1 MVISG
6 CHNEYNVVMT
16 FQRNPIMENDEK
28 LDSEFRF
35 VLDLSLQE
43 RKQSGTLNTGYNIEF
58 IGPFEGWKSIF
69 QTAVQLLR
77 SLHKGRRIMF

>member
-6 CHNEYNVVMT
+6 CHNEYYVVMN

-43 RKQSGTLNTGYNIEF
+43 RKQS
-58 IGPFEGWKSIF
+58 
-69 QTAVQLLR
+69 R
-77 SLHKGRRIMF
+77 